1 MYLPGFPFFL
11 LFYVLQALLLPH
23 FLSAPDPG
31 ISGILPSGV
40 LTEKSRI
47 PPVGTGDIHFQ
58 KT

>member
-1 MYLPGFPFFL
+1 MYLPGFPFLL
-11 LFYVLQALLLPH
+11 LFYILQALLLPR

-31 ISGILPSGV
+31 ISGI